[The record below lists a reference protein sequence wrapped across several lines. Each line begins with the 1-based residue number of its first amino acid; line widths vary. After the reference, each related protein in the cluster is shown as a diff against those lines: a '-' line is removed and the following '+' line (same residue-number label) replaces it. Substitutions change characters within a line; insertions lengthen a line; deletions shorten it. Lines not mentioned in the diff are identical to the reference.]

1 MFFIH
6 PAPHDHHA
14 DIPARHD
21 RPGRSLLPALC
32 LAAVAVL
39 GGIVTAPVAAT
50 SEPVPS
56 GPTPTDERP
65 VKIPDGATFSLELTP
80 ANASIKNE
88 DEIWLGEP
96 RTYKATAV
104 VIVAGQEFLRR
115 DVTDLTGF
123 VLTEGRRS
131 RECEQATCTPETAG
145 EHTVEGKV
153 PKWKLP
159 KWLDQLPTGT
169 TTLPVRQPV
178 EQLALKPRE
187 EKIRAGGR
195 LRYSAAGLAGGQ
207 HLRDVTGDTTFT
219 ARANG
224 GPPIP
229 CPGGV
234 CELTAAG
241 DYTIT
246 GTLQEDRRKPV
257 TGTATLTV
265 VPGEPERLRVEP
277 PSKTAAARVGVEFKA
292 IGEDTYGNPMDRT
305 EQADFTIVEKDTSA
319 ANGGSCAKAGAVVT
333 CKGTKPKTDYLITA
347 ELHDPHLS
355 ATATLTVPPG
365 DDVIEPSIN
374 RVTPGSGSPNTEVV
388 VEGTTGSCNQEGRL
402 SLEGTRVRERVVR
415 NDFKIRFKVPSGT
428 PTGDYELLLEVA
440 CGHNPPKQ
448 ATKSFKVDNRP
459 PEPVDDTDVTLEGQ
473 VVSIPV
479 TRNDG
484 DPDDPD
490 GYPTELEP
498 GAPQHGTTENQKNKK
513 IRYFPDKEFT
523 GTDQFQYRLCD
534 VVAPAD
540 RQCGTATVTV
550 TVNRREPKPVDDPGR
565 RTLRDEPVVI
575 DVTSNDEHPDVPR
588 LRVLRPQRPGA
599 TAEKLPDGH
608 VEYTPEP
615 GYVGEDSFRYDY
627 CGARINAAGAAAACP
642 TATVTVD
649 VEAPDPKPDPEPD
662 PEPVDDPDEQT
673 SRDKPVA
680 IDVMGNDRNPDLAT
694 LRVKDQPDHGAA
706 EKLPGGAIRYT
717 PELDFT
723 DVDQFTYDY
732 CGDAPGV
739 ARRAACPSATVTV
752 TVKPP
757 EPKQPEPRPVDDPG
771 QTTARDQPVALNV
784 MGNDRNP
791 VPARLRVK
799 DPPAHG
805 AAEKLADGAV
815 RYTPDPGHIGED
827 SFRYDYCGT
836 RVNAVGAAACPS
848 ATVTVTVTSDPVI
861 TSVRPDSTAPG
872 RPVKV
877 AGSTGSC
884 GRSGTLTL
892 EETGATVRVTADQ
905 RGNFTADL
913 TVPRATF
920 PRTYTLAL
928 GVACQGQ
935 TQRAEEALTV
945 TNQAPE
951 AADDVDTTA
960 RDHPVEVEVTENDR
974 DPDDP
979 DGYPT
984 RLLAGPP
991 IYGTAEVRSDDVIV
1005 YTPGPDFVGQDQFQ
1019 YSLCDDILNADGRA
1033 DCGTATVT
1041 VSVTDTPAITSVSPA
1056 AAKPGTP
1063 VMVTGTT
1070 GSCDRSG
1077 TLTVEETGM
1086 VARVAGEQNGNFATV
1101 LTVPVG
1107 TFPGDYRLALR
1118 VDCNGTAEQAE
1129 TTLSVTNEP
1138 PQAADDEADTVTGS
1152 AVAIPVTD
1160 NDRDPDDP
1168 DGYPSLLLVTKD
1180 PDHGTAEAQS
1190 ERTIL
1195 YTPEPGQ
1202 VGPDRFRYSLCDD
1215 TLNAAGQ
1222 ADCGQATVTVN
1233 VADGE
1238 RCLARD
1244 VSSIR
1249 VDPGKGRGGARLGI
1263 TATVDRKL
1271 RACPFRL
1278 LLGETPLGPDVRA
1291 GDDGGITAQR
1301 EVPGNVTPGTI
1312 PVRLTTL
1319 RGDVLA
1325 QASFEIT
1332 RSWSWLSN
1340 PFVRGVLG
1348 MAALLA
1354 GGLAQAAWRRWWPGR
1369 GEPSDALAEDV
1380 RTRVYAGPAEV
1391 TTERV
1396 RDGTRTFAVRI
1407 EPHRDPGTQRLQEED
1422 R

>member
-1 MFFIH
+1 
-6 PAPHDHHA
+6 
-14 DIPARHD
+14 
-21 RPGRSLLPALC
+21 
-32 LAAVAVL
+32 
-39 GGIVTAPVAAT
+39 
-50 SEPVPS
+50 
-56 GPTPTDERP
+56 
-65 VKIPDGATFSLELTP
+65 
-80 ANASIKNE
+80 
-88 DEIWLGEP
+88 
-96 RTYKATAV
+96 
-104 VIVAGQEFLRR
+104 
-115 DVTDLTGF
+115 
-123 VLTEGRRS
+123 
-131 RECEQATCTPETAG
+131 
-145 EHTVEGKV
+145 
-153 PKWKLP
+153 
-159 KWLDQLPTGT
+159 
-169 TTLPVRQPV
+169 
-178 EQLALKPRE
+178 
-187 EKIRAGGR
+187 
-195 LRYSAAGLAGGQ
+195 
-207 HLRDVTGDTTFT
+207 
-219 ARANG
+219 
-224 GPPIP
+224 
-229 CPGGV
+229 
-234 CELTAAG
+234 
-241 DYTIT
+241 
-246 GTLQEDRRKPV
+246 
-257 TGTATLTV
+257 
-265 VPGEPERLRVEP
+265 
-277 PSKTAAARVGVEFKA
+277 
-292 IGEDTYGNPMDRT
+292 
-305 EQADFTIVEKDTSA
+305 
-319 ANGGSCAKAGAVVT
+319 
-333 CKGTKPKTDYLITA
+333 
-347 ELHDPHLS
+347 
-355 ATATLTVPPG
+355 
-365 DDVIEPSIN
+365 
-374 RVTPGSGSPNTEVV
+374 
-388 VEGTTGSCNQEGRL
+388 
-402 SLEGTRVRERVVR
+402 
-415 NDFKIRFKVPSGT
+415 
-428 PTGDYELLLEVA
+428 
-440 CGHNPPKQ
+440 
-448 ATKSFKVDNRP
+448 
-459 PEPVDDTDVTLEGQ
+459 
-473 VVSIPV
+473 
-479 TRNDG
+479 
-484 DPDDPD
+484 
-490 GYPTELEP
+490 
-498 GAPQHGTTENQKNKK
+498 
-513 IRYFPDKEFT
+513 
-523 GTDQFQYRLCD
+523 
-534 VVAPAD
+534 
-540 RQCGTATVTV
+540 
-550 TVNRREPKPVDDPGR
+550 
-565 RTLRDEPVVI
+565 
-575 DVTSNDEHPDVPR
+575 
-588 LRVLRPQRPGA
+588 
-599 TAEKLPDGH
+599 
-608 VEYTPEP
+608 
-615 GYVGEDSFRYDY
+615 
-627 CGARINAAGAAAACP
+627 
-642 TATVTVD
+642 
-649 VEAPDPKPDPEPD
+649 
-662 PEPVDDPDEQT
+662 
-673 SRDKPVA
+673 
-680 IDVMGNDRNPDLAT
+680 MGNDRNPDLAT

-717 PELDFT
+717 PELGFT

-784 MGNDRNP
+784 MGNDRDP

-951 AADDVDTTA
+951 AADDVDTIA
-960 RDHPVEVEVTENDR
+960 RDHPVEVEVTE
-974 DPDDP
+974 
-979 DGYPT
+979 
-984 RLLAGPP
+984 
-991 IYGTAEVRSDDVIV
+991 
-1005 YTPGPDFVGQDQFQ
+1005 
-1019 YSLCDDILNADGRA
+1019 
-1033 DCGTATVT
+1033 
-1041 VSVTDTPAITSVSPA
+1041 
-1056 AAKPGTP
+1056 
-1063 VMVTGTT
+1063 
-1070 GSCDRSG
+1070 
-1077 TLTVEETGM
+1077 
-1086 VARVAGEQNGNFATV
+1086 
-1101 LTVPVG
+1101 
-1107 TFPGDYRLALR
+1107 
-1118 VDCNGTAEQAE
+1118 
-1129 TTLSVTNEP
+1129 
-1138 PQAADDEADTVTGS
+1138 
-1152 AVAIPVTD
+1152 

-1215 TLNAAGQ
+1215 TLNAARQ